1 MPRFPLY
8 ESDDN
13 KTEEYLP
20 QLLDLCLVAEYQT
33 IGSKPFLSFTAV
45 NKTLHSTAQFD
56 GIWRKRMEE
65 FEETVGFRGLFNQL
79 GIDIKSIVPPRWY
92 SDQKREMRDTSLP
105 WEHWALEDPSLGDE
119 NWENILTYT
128 PKSENGL
135 GTDEI
140 LEEVYF
146 DVHPSVRK
154 WTDMDWAR
162 ADLLQFVYQY

>member
-1 MPRFPLY
+1 
-8 ESDDN
+8 
-13 KTEEYLP
+13 
-20 QLLDLCLVAEYQT
+20 
-33 IGSKPFLSFTAV
+33 
-45 NKTLHSTAQFD
+45 
-56 GIWRKRMEE
+56 
-65 FEETVGFRGLFNQL
+65 
-79 GIDIKSIVPPRWY
+79 
-92 SDQKREMRDTSLP
+92 MRDTSLP
-105 WEHWALEDPSLGDE
+105 WEHWALEDPSLGAE